1 MIGSSNAPVCRR
13 AAFGFSP
20 FDGGAFSPDERAPD
34 FIPEIP
40 ASVAVIYEPRGREA
54 LLSTDAA

>member
-13 AAFGFSP
+13 AGFGFSA
-20 FDGGAFSPDERAPD
+20 FDVAAFSPDERAPD
-34 FIPEIP
+34 FIPEIA
-40 ASVAVIYEPRGREA
+40 ASVAVIYEPRGKET